1 MEIIK
6 NIDPL
11 LEKQPEKRFAELL
24 STPVHA
30 EKPVDFG
37 KRKKRKNE
45 TAFYSIKT
53 EFDFPDIEGNLEYA
67 YKDFDAFLSCIEIEK
82 RKTEN
87 FST

>member
-24 STPVHA
+24 SIPVHS

-53 EFDFPDIEGNLEYA
+53 PIFWHKIMPKQL
-67 YKDFDAFLSCIEIEK
+67 K
-82 RKTEN
+82 RKIWKN
-87 FST
+87 S

>member
-24 STPVHA
+24 SIPVHA

-37 KRKKRKNE
+37 KRKKK
-45 TAFYSIKT
+45 K
-53 EFDFPDIEGNLEYA
+53 
-67 YKDFDAFLSCIEIEK
+67 K
-82 RKTEN
+82 RN
-87 FST
+87 GVFFN